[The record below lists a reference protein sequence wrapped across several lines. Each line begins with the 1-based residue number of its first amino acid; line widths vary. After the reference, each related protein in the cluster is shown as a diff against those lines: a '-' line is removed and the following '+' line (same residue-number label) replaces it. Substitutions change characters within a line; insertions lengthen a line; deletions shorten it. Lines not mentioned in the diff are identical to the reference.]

1 MSRIA
6 TAVALAAATT
16 VLTATGSAH
25 AAPGDPGGGVG
36 RLLTDLGRLYQQT
49 EEATEAFNATEERL
63 KTQKTE
69 LARVTKEL
77 GAARVTLA
85 DGKRAAGMLAREQYK
100 GRGDYAYS
108 TFVRMLTSTDP
119 GHALAQNHALRR
131 AAAARA
137 VKVARLEGAEKRAD
151 DLATKAR
158 AALDRQQTLAA
169 KQKKERDAVQS
180 RLKQV
185 EAMLAALT
193 ADELAS
199 LAALESR
206 TAERA
211 TQDLLGSGALGPQ
224 GVRASRAPSREG
236 DRALTYA
243 TRQLGKPYVWGAEGP
258 GSFDC
263 SGLTQQAWAAA
274 GRTIPRTSQEQWKY
288 LPRVPLSALRPGDLV
303 IYFPKATHVAIYLGN
318 GQVVQ
323 APRPGAYVKVSPLAS
338 NPVLGAVRPDPALAS
353 LPSYTPPDLPT
364 GRTTDGNESDAGY
377 SATYAPDAQ

>member
-1 MSRIA
+1 M
-6 TAVALAAATT
+6 AVAAAAT
-16 VLTATGSAH
+16 VLAATGSAH

-36 RLLTDLGRLYQQT
+36 RLLTDLQRLYQQT
-49 EEATEAFNATEERL
+49 EEATEAFNATEEKL
-63 KTQKTE
+63 KAQRGE

-77 GAARVTLA
+77 GVARVTLA

-100 GRGDYAYS
+100 GRGEYAYS
-108 TFVRMLTSTDP
+108 TFVRMLTSPDP
-119 GHALAQNHALRR
+119 AHALTQNHALRR
-131 AAAARA
+131 AAASRA
-137 VKVARLEGAEKRAD
+137 AKVARLEGAEQRAD

-158 AALDRQQTLAA
+158 AALDKQQTLAA
-169 KQKKERDAVQS
+169 KQKKQRDAVQA

-199 LAALESR
+199 LAELENR

-211 TQDLLGSGALGPQ
+211 TQDLLGSGAFGPH

-258 GSFDC
+258 DTFDC

-288 LPRVPLSALRPGDLV
+288 LPRIPLSALRPGDLV

-338 NPVLGAVRPDPALAS
+338 NPVLGAVRPDPALAP

-364 GRTTDGNESDAGY
+364 GRTVEGNDSDAGY
-377 SATYAPDAQ
+377 GAESAPG